1 MAPPHRCAL
10 DCARSKTR
18 PGLALAPA
26 EFRGVLRALDLDKDW
41 LKVEVEDGTQV
52 EVRQLSQ
59 AVDDVIGPM
68 VNKKVTVRAIKTQRG
83 ELHFTDI
90 ELAED

>member
-1 MAPPHRCAL
+1 
-10 DCARSKTR
+10 
-18 PGLALAPA
+18 
-26 EFRGVLRALDLDKDW
+26 
-41 LKVEVEDGTQV
+41 V

-68 VNKKVTVRAIKTQRG
+68 VNKKVSVRAIKPQRG
-83 ELHFTDI
+83 ELRFTDI